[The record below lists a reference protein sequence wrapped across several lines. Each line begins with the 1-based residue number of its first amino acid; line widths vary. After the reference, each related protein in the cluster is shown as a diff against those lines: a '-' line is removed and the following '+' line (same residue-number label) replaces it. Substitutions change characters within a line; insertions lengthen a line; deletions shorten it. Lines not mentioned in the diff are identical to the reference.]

1 MQYET
6 MKSRILSAPILIN
19 NFVKG
24 IGPYTYEQYLI
35 EVVNSTP
42 YFLQKSKGALYT
54 PQKRKIIASG
64 IAFPLNMQW
73 TLS

>member
-24 IGPYTYEQYLI
+24 IG
-35 EVVNSTP
+35 
-42 YFLQKSKGALYT
+42 
-54 PQKRKIIASG
+54 R
-64 IAFPLNMQW
+64 
-73 TLS
+73 TLMNNILLKL

>member
-42 YFLQKSKGALYT
+42 YFLQNRKVLFILT
-54 PQKRKIIASG
+54 QKRKIIASG